1 MDKKES
7 RYKLNLVRAGTWVG
21 EEEEMSDNHNNREK
35 LEAELERLRHR
46 IVEVKT
52 ALDDLQARSES
63 GVKDIVSVP
72 EPLEETFAR
81 AKAYVADYF
90 SARWEDPHSA
100 RISVSGERYILIR
113 AASMSIEFFDLVR
126 NLYRDRGSTE
136 AHAVARSF
144 LFDVAHALGKADAA
158 AFHERM
164 GVVDPLEKLSA
175 GPVHF
180 AYTGWALV
188 DIHPESTPS
197 PDEDFF
203 LFFDHPNTFEAE
215 AWLRRGDNPDFAVC
229 VMNAGYSSGWCEQS
243 YGVPLVATEI
253 TCRAKGDKHC
263 RFIMAPPS
271 RIEDHLKRM
280 HAAGQVPAHAR
291 DDRLE
296 VPEFFQRKRLEDDLR
311 RAHDDLEVRV
321 TERTAELEL
330 RNTELRAVNE
340 RLAELHRAREEF
352 LAMISHELRTPLVTG
367 LGYVELLLR
376 GKLGTV
382 SEETTAGMQVALR
395 NLKRLAGLVDEILR
409 YHQLSHPDNHSVMV
423 ATFDL
428 AQLCYECVD
437 DLRVRTGRGA
447 TSVMVEAADGL
458 PPALADANMIRQ
470 VLGNLLNNAD
480 HHGGADTNITV
491 RLARAQG
498 AQARVEVSDDGAGM
512 SPEML
517 LQATE
522 PFVRSGKRERGL
534 GLGLAI
540 ARSLLAANDSEL
552 ELESREGAGTTASFT
567 LPLLTPISSEHE
579 AVLGPKKR
587 RQAKTA
593 QTSQAV
599 QPPQAGQ
606 DMGQGARVLVVEDD
620 EDTRS
625 FVKLA
630 LDHHGFE
637 VLAVASA
644 EDCLKELQDFNADL
658 LLVDLGLPGMD
669 GLELIRHIKALP
681 EHLST
686 PALLFTARAEDSI
699 GREALAAGCLGT
711 LLKPVAMED
720 LVDRI
725 QKAIRQ

>member
-1 MDKKES
+1 
-7 RYKLNLVRAGTWVG
+7 
-21 EEEEMSDNHNNREK
+21 MSDDRDNRK
-35 LEAELERLRHR
+35 VLEAELARLRHR
-46 IVEVKT
+46 IVEVRT
-52 ALDDLQARSES
+52 TLDDLEARAES
-63 GVKDIVSVP
+63 GVSDIVAVP
-72 EPLEETFAR
+72 ADLDETFAR

-90 SARWEDPHSA
+90 NARWEDPKSA
-100 RISVSGERYILIR
+100 RIVVSGERYILIR

-126 NLYRDRGSTE
+126 NLYRDRGATE

-188 DIHPESTPS
+188 EIHSESAPS

-203 LFFDHPNTFEAE
+203 LFYDHPNTFEAE
-215 AWLRRGDNPDFAVC
+215 AWLRRGDNPDFPVC

-271 RIEDHLKRM
+271 RIAGHLERM
-280 HAAGQVPAHAR
+280 HAAGQVPAHAS

-296 VPEFFQRKRLEDDLR
+296 VPEFFKRKRLEDDLR

-321 TERTAELEL
+321 THRTAELEQ

-376 GKLGTV
+376 GKLGPV
-382 SEETTAGMQVALR
+382 SEGISKGMDVALR

-409 YHQLSHPDNHSVMV
+409 YHQLSHPDSHSAMV

-428 AQLCYECVD
+428 AQLCYECAE
-437 DLRVRTGRGA
+437 DLRVRTGRPA
-447 TSVMVEAADGL
+447 SSVSVEAADGL
-458 PPALADANMIRQ
+458 PPVLADADMIRQ
-470 VLGNLLNNAD
+470 VIGNLLNNAC
-480 HHGGADTNITV
+480 HHAGSDAHISV
-491 RLARAQG
+491 RMLRDQGARA
-498 AQARVEVSDDGAGM
+498 RVKVSDDGTGM

-517 LQATE
+517 RQATE
-522 PFVRSGKRERGL
+522 PFVRSGKRDRGL

-540 ARSLLAANDSEL
+540 ARSLLAANNSEL
-552 ELESREGAGTTASFT
+552 ELESREGTGTTASFT
-567 LPLLTPISSEHE
+567 LPLLAAATDEYE
-579 AVLGPKKR
+579 AAPGP
-587 RQAKTA
+587 RQR
-593 QTSQAV
+593 SQSRADRTDRADQAASATYTV
-599 QPPQAGQ
+599 PPGL
-606 DMGQGARVLVVEDD
+606 RVLVVEDD

-630 LDHHGFE
+630 LDHHGFD
-637 VLAVASA
+637 VIAVGSA
-644 EDCLKELQDFNADL
+644 EEGLDQLQSFDAEL

-669 GLELIRHIKALP
+669 GLELVRRVKARP
-681 EHLST
+681 DHATT
-686 PALLFTARAEDSI
+686 PVLLFTARAEDSV
-699 GREALAAGCLGT
+699 GREAEAAGCLT
-711 LLKPVAMED
+711 TIVKPVAMEELLD
-720 LVDRI
+720 QI
-725 QKAIRQ
+725 EKAVKN